1 VAVPIEELLPEYV
14 EDVIDW
20 CLGSGIMIDWCLGS
34 GIIAVE
40 EGRRCSVRISA
51 GEGHA
56 GGGC

>member
-1 VAVPIEELLPEYV
+1 LTFCSVAVPIEELLPEYV

-20 CLGSGIMIDWCLGS
+20 CLGSGI
-34 GIIAVE
+34 IAVE
-40 EGRRCSVRISA
+40 EGRRCSGRMSP